1 MLKHLIE
8 FFGLL
13 GRDERIKLF
22 QIQFMIIFSSLLET
36 LSVLSIGPFMTIVSS
51 PEVVFSN
58 RFFLEVSTFLNIQE
72 PNNFLIMFG
81 GAILILM
88 VLSAFFSMITI
99 WRLSILG
106 GKIGANLSSR
116 MFKHYITLPF
126 SFHLKTN
133 SSELASK
140 LIVES
145 NRMTHSVVLQ
155 LLYLNSKIVLILLM
169 ILTILITVP
178 IIAIVSTILFF
189 GCYVALYG
197 FASNRLNRNGEVI
210 SLESRSRMQTINEG
224 FGGIKDVLIYGLQ
237 KNFINKYTQSTENY
251 YASWSS
257 NQVLSLLPR
266 YAIEFAAYA
275 TMISAVIFLLFS
287 FDNNISK
294 LLPVIAVFGLASMK
308 LLPAFQQCYFSV
320 STMRANINAFFVVR
334 DELLDIHNQ
343 ENIVKKNNVSDN
355 DITFLKSVTL
365 NNVSFYYDK
374 KQNYILKDISIE
386 FKANQTTGIVGA
398 SGSGKST
405 IINILTGLLPPS
417 SGLVEVD
424 GHELTESNL
433 RSWQKKIGFV
443 SQNIFLLD
451 ASIRENIAFGNR
463 AKDIDPKRMDQ
474 VIEMSQLDDFI
485 STLPKGLETGV
496 GERGVQLSGGQLQR
510 VGIARALY
518 CNPEIIVFD
527 EATSNLDRISEKL
540 IMETIASLRNSTTI
554 IMIAHRLSTV
564 KECDNIFLL
573 NDGQVENSGNYE
585 YLINNSSQFFNL
597 T

>member
-1 MLKHLIE
+1 MLKHIIE
-8 FFGLL
+8 IFGLL

-51 PEVVFSN
+51 PEMVFTN

-106 GKIGANLSSR
+106 GKIGANLSTR

-155 LLYLNSKIVLILLM
+155 LLYLNSKIALILLM

-178 IIAIVSTILFF
+178 IIAIVSTFLFF
-189 GCYVALYG
+189 GCYVAMYR

-210 SLESRSRMQTINEG
+210 SVESRSRMQTINEG

-237 KNFINKYTQSTENY
+237 KNFINKYARSTENY

-275 TMISAVIFLLFS
+275 TMISAVLFLLFS
-287 FDNNISK
+287 FDNNLSK

-320 STMRANINAFFVVR
+320 SAMRANINSFFVVR
-334 DELLDIHNQ
+334 DELIDIYNQ
-343 ENIVKKNNVSDN
+343 ENIVKKKDVLVN
-355 DITFLKSVTL
+355 DITFLKSATL
-365 NNVSFYYDK
+365 NNVSFHYDK
-374 KQNYILKDISIE
+374 NQNYILKDISIE

-405 IINILTGLLPPS
+405 IISILTGLLPPS
-417 SGLVEVD
+417 SGFVEVD
-424 GHELTESNL
+424 GHKLTESNL

-518 CNPEIIVFD
+518 SNPEIIVFD

-540 IMETIASLRNSTTI
+540 IMETIASLRTSTTI

-573 NDGQVENSGNYE
+573 NSGRVEDSGNYK
-585 YLINNSSQFFNL
+585 YLVNNNSQFFNL

>member
-1 MLKHLIE
+1 
-8 FFGLL
+8 
-13 GRDERIKLF
+13 
-22 QIQFMIIFSSLLET
+22 
-36 LSVLSIGPFMTIVSS
+36 
-51 PEVVFSN
+51 
-58 RFFLEVSTFLNIQE
+58 
-72 PNNFLIMFG
+72 
-81 GAILILM
+81 
-88 VLSAFFSMITI
+88 
-99 WRLSILG
+99 
-106 GKIGANLSSR
+106 
-116 MFKHYITLPF
+116 
-126 SFHLKTN
+126 
-133 SSELASK
+133 
-140 LIVES
+140 
-145 NRMTHSVVLQ
+145 
-155 LLYLNSKIVLILLM
+155 
-169 ILTILITVP
+169 
-178 IIAIVSTILFF
+178 
-189 GCYVALYG
+189 
-197 FASNRLNRNGEVI
+197 
-210 SLESRSRMQTINEG
+210 
-224 FGGIKDVLIYGLQ
+224 
-237 KNFINKYTQSTENY
+237 
-251 YASWSS
+251 
-257 NQVLSLLPR
+257 
-266 YAIEFAAYA
+266 
-275 TMISAVIFLLFS
+275 MISAVIFLLFS

-320 STMRANINAFFVVR
+320 STMKANINAFFVVR
-334 DELLDIHNQ
+334 DELVDIHNQ
-343 ENIVKKNNVSDN
+343 ENIVKKNNVLDK
-355 DITFLKSVTL
+355 DITFLKSAAL
-365 NNVSFYYDK
+365 NSVSFYYDK
-374 KQNYILKDISIE
+374 NQNYILKDISIE

-463 AKDIDPKRMDQ
+463 AKDIDPQRMDQ

-573 NDGQVENSGNYE
+573 NGGRVEDSGNYE
-585 YLINNSSQFFNL
+585 YLVNNNSQFFNL